1 MRRRD
6 VLRTGAGVL
15 AASAVGSVA
24 TALPDE
30 SYAPLGSVT
39 VDGTQEVTVSDDGE
53 TAFVANGSGFTAVDV
68 SDPAKP
74 TVVAEQRDLLADAEN
89 GPMQMVADVKVDGD
103 RLLVVGPNSPSRDKL
118 VKAALLYDV
127 SDPANPE
134 QLAVKQ
140 VDHPIHNS
148 FLADDHAYLTRSDF
162 DRETMRLFDVS
173 DDSFTEVSEY
183 GIVDYDEKWQD
194 VHGWLRSLHDLWVQ
208 GDYAYFAN
216 WEAGTFIVDISDKEN
231 PEVVSRL
238 GGLDASKLSQLKQA
252 DFSRIGM
259 QPPGNNHYVTVD
271 EAAETLYVG
280 AESWDLNPDDE
291 TRGASGIDVWDISDK
306 ANPQELTTIRAPG
319 SPDEGFQGKFTTSH
333 NFDVHDGRLYT
344 SWYYG
349 GVMIHDVSDPANPE
363 RIAWWRDPESQ
374 MFWGAKFAGDRD
386 FFVAGN
392 MGPGQD
398 TTGGVVTFPDTAA
411 EMADPPGV
419 FTAPSNATVV
429 TESDWPDYVGKQ
441 KQTSTATTTQ
451 PTTTDQTTAQPTT
464 SDPPETTKTPTDTAT
479 DSATDTATD
488 TDSGGDSEGS
498 TPGFGVLATIAGLGL
513 GAARFVGNRD

>member
-24 TALPDE
+24 TALPTE
-30 SYAPLGSVT
+30 SYAPLGSAAVE
-39 VDGTQEVTVSDDGE
+39 GTQEVTVGDDGQ
-53 TAFVANGSGFTAVDV
+53 TAYVANGTGFTAVDV
-68 SDPAKP
+68 SDPATP
-74 TVVAEQRDLLADAEN
+74 TVVADQRDLLADAEN
-89 GPMQMVADVKVDGD
+89 GPMKMVADVKVDGD

-134 QLAVKQ
+134 QLAVKK

-148 FLADDHAYLTRSDF
+148 FFVDGYAYLTRSDF
-162 DRETMRLFDVS
+162 DRESMRIFDVS
-173 DDSFTEVSEY
+173 DDSFTEVSDF
-183 GIVDYDEKWQD
+183 GIVDHDERWQD

-216 WEAGTFIVDISDKEN
+216 WEAGTFIVDISDKAN

-238 GGLDASKLSQLKQA
+238 GGLDAAKLSQLKQE
-252 DFSRIGM
+252 DFSRIGI

-271 EAAETLYVG
+271 ESAETLYVG
-280 AESWDLNPDDE
+280 AESWDLKPDDD

-306 ANPQELTTIRAPG
+306 ANPEELTTIRAPG
-319 SPDEGFQGKFTTSH
+319 SPDESFQGKFTTSH

-349 GVMIHDVSDPANPE
+349 GVMIHDVSDPASPE
-363 RIAWWRDPESQ
+363 RLAWWRDPESQ
-374 MFWGAKFAGDRD
+374 QFWGAKFTGDRD

-392 MGPGQD
+392 MGPGKD
-398 TTGGVVTFPDTAA
+398 NTGGLVTFPDTAA

-419 FTAPSNATVV
+419 FTAPSNSSRV
-429 TESDWPDYVGKQ
+429 TESDWPEYVAKQ
-441 KQTSTATTTQ
+441 NQTTTTSQ
-451 PTTTDQTTAQPTT
+451 STTAQPTT
-464 SDPPETTKTPTDTAT
+464 SDPPETTTTAEPTTTTSGGTTAT
-479 DSATDTATD
+479 
-488 TDSGGDSEGS
+488 SGGDGGDDGGSEGS
-498 TPGFGVLATIAGLGL
+498 TPGFGVLATVAGLGL
-513 GAARFVGNRD
+513 GAARFLGKRD